1 MSAPLIN
8 PWFYCA
14 ALLIGLLVCVQLGF
28 VLGQRYCA
36 KGEAGALSGAVFG
49 LLGLLL
55 AFSFSGA
62 AGRFE
67 HRRELITQEANA
79 IGTAYLRLDLL
90 PAAQQPALRASMR
103 EYVRLRLMTYEAAPG
118 SPAAAKA
125 WVDSMALQQ
134 AIWTRATTAAQAGA
148 SNATLSLVASALNDM
163 IDITTTRLAATRD
176 HPPAVID
183 LMLFVLALLAALLA
197 GYGMA
202 ADEQVPWLQV
212 LVFAVALTVT
222 VFVIRDLEYPR
233 LGLIRVDAADQLL
246 RETLQGMSSPAVGT
260 PRA

>member
-1 MSAPLIN
+1 MTAQATMSQPLVD
-8 PWFYCA
+8 PWLYSI
-14 ALLIGLLVCVQLGF
+14 ALLLGLLICVQAGF
-28 VLGQRYCA
+28 VLGRRYGV
-36 KGEAGALSGAVFG
+36 KGDANTLSGAVFG

-79 IGTAYLRLDLL
+79 IGTAYLRIDLL
-90 PAAQQPALRASMR
+90 PAAAQVPLRETMR
-103 EYVRLRLMTYEAAPG
+103 RYVRQRLDTYQAMPG
-118 SPAAAKA
+118 SAAAARA
-125 WVDSMALQQ
+125 WADSAATQQ
-134 AIWTRATTAAQAGA
+134 QIWTQATTAAQASG
-148 SNATLSLVASALNDM
+148 SNATLSLVASALNEM
-163 IDITTTRLAATRD
+163 FDITTTRLAATRD

-183 LMLFVLALLAALLA
+183 LMLFLLALMSALLA

-202 ADEQVPWLQV
+202 EGERVPWLQV
-212 LVFAVALTVT
+212 MVFAVALTVT

-246 RETLQGMSSPAVGT
+246 IETLQSIT
-260 PRA
+260 PR